1 MNTPFIDPARG
12 IEFCGMIVVMRDGL
26 FVSM

>member
-1 MNTPFIDPARG
+1 MIHHSLTQPGG